1 MTFHETKLPGVYEIR
16 LKLNSDE
23 RGFFARSWCQKE
35 FEDHGLNSK
44 VVQCNVSF
52 NARKGTLRGIH
63 YQATPYPE
71 TKVVRCTMGS
81 IHDVVVDLRPQ
92 EVAIASGLPSPK
104 VDPRLISQVIFTLL
118 ENAAKY
124 SVSSARITISVRQ
137 KENNICFAV
146 DDEGPGIP
154 SELRGQVFEKFFR
167 AGFQPGF
174 GMGLAI
180 ARGIVQAH
188 GGKIWIEDGPDGKG
202 TSVQFMIPLNDAPF
216 GDVPRNE
223 VSQKEVPQND
233 LRQND
238 DVSMTKSSLRAGTPG
253 DRS

>member
-92 EVAIASGLPSPK
+92 SPTFKAWIGVTLTAANRHMLYIPEGCAHGFLTLEDQTEVFYQMSEFYHP
-104 VDPRLISQVIFTLL
+104 
-118 ENAAKY
+118 E
-124 SVSSARITISVRQ
+124 SARGVRWNDPAFQIVWPAKVEVISERDRTYP
-137 KENNICFAV
+137 N
-146 DDEGPGIP
+146 
-154 SELRGQVFEKFFR
+154 LEKL
-167 AGFQPGF
+167 QW
-174 GMGLAI
+174 
-180 ARGIVQAH
+180 V
-188 GGKIWIEDGPDGKG
+188 
-202 TSVQFMIPLNDAPF
+202 
-216 GDVPRNE
+216 
-223 VSQKEVPQND
+223 
-233 LRQND
+233 
-238 DVSMTKSSLRAGTPG
+238 
-253 DRS
+253 